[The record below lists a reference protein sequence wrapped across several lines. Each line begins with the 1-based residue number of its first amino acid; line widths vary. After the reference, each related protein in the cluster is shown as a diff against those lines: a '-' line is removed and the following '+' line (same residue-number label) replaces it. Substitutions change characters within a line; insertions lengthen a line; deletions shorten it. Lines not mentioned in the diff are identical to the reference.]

1 MKADNPN
8 NRAVVTFAN
17 EKGNYMKGLA
27 RLSDS
32 LRHNFD
38 GDLIAF
44 TNEASI
50 GAPSH
55 EYNPYAFKLY
65 AIQAALDAGYDQI
78 LWLDCSCF
86 AVGDLNPVF
95 NKIYADGYIMQD
107 AGHYVGE
114 WTNDFTLWYFG
125 VTRDSAMK
133 MKCYGNAGFLGLNF
147 KHPTALQFFQNW
159 QYAMSDGCFKGH
171 WHNNDKTES
180 HDERVKGHRHDLSAG
195 SIIANRLKMKY
206 VPGDQWLQYAGPY
219 DKVLNNT
226 ILIKAQGL

>member
-1 MKADNPN
+1 MKENKFK
-8 NRAVVTFAN
+8 RAIVTFAN
-17 EKGNYMKGLA
+17 EKGNYMQGLS

-32 LRHNFD
+32 LRNNFD

-55 EYNPYAFKLY
+55 EENPYAFKIY
-65 AIQAALDAGYDQI
+65 AIQKAVEAGYTQI

-86 AVGDLNPVF
+86 AIGNLNPIF
-95 NKIYADGYIMQD
+95 NEIYSEGYIMQD

-114 WTNDFTLWYFG
+114 WTNDVALNWFHA
-125 VTRDSAMK
+125 TRDDVMT

-147 KHPTALQFFQNW
+147 ENRIATEFFRRWKN
-159 QYAMSDGCFKGH
+159 AMNNGMFKGK
-171 WHNNDKTES
+171 WHNEEKTES
-180 HDERVKGHRHDLSAG
+180 YDIRCKGHRHDLSCG
-195 SIIANRLKMKY
+195 SIIANDLKMKY
-206 VPGDQWLQYAGPY
+206 VPGDKWLQYGGIY
-219 DKVLNNT
+219 DKTINDT